1 MAMAFHTLSK
11 AWPMAVVRSTVVSLL
26 MHLLM
31 GGIDQ
36 PGKQHDDLLK
46 AQLLVLVCVQV
57 LHDVIYFIFFSIL
70 TLWVEKIQR
79 LGLDVARDRD

>member
-1 MAMAFHTLSK
+1 
-11 AWPMAVVRSTVVSLL
+11 MAVVRSTVVSLL